1 MWDAWQ
7 VSDADRLSPRCSLS
21 RCGCVSLAGC
31 ARRDGDGAPSPRPWP
46 PSGAPDSQNASHRLR
61 GSPAQAPGRP
71 PLFCPALAKARYP
84 SPRHRSRAAPPERR
98 SPQTLA
104 AALARRF
111 CVTCPPA
118 RSCPT
123 HDSTQSFAASRDRS
137 PSRSARSRAGPAAT
151 TTTTSTRRTG
161 TFTVRHMR
169 MTREVMKGT
178 TNMSAA
184 RNGCVTTTAAARL
197 PPQQRPQQRP
207 PPPRHGHPVATT
219 DRGDRTARSGR
230 RAAGRAGEAAH
241 AHDRSRATRPPSPSP
256 AASGAARCSCTAA
269 FAHTPLPPRSLPQ
282 AVEDLARRSLQVTAR
297 CLGRS
302 RLMTAVGRVSG
313 AAPPGSSGRPVA
325 KNPMC
330 RCCRPRDAAKEQ
342 LGRGA
347 VPQRRQCAVREVHA
361 AGQGVGV
368 GRRCRVVSR
377 RAGPG
382 KWSASPRRSQRPS
395 TSRQR

>member
-1 MWDAWQ
+1 MTRVGRWQ
-7 VSDADRLSPRCSLS
+7 VSHADRLSPRCSLS

-46 PSGAPDSQNASHRLR
+46 PSGAPDSKNASHRLR

-104 AALARRF
+104 AALARR
-111 CVTCPPA
+111 
-118 RSCPT
+118 
-123 HDSTQSFAASRDRS
+123 
-137 PSRSARSRAGPAAT
+137 
-151 TTTTSTRRTG
+151 
-161 TFTVRHMR
+161 
-169 MTREVMKGT
+169 
-178 TNMSAA
+178 
-184 RNGCVTTTAAARL
+184 
-197 PPQQRPQQRP
+197 
-207 PPPRHGHPVATT
+207 
-219 DRGDRTARSGR
+219 
-230 RAAGRAGEAAH
+230 
-241 AHDRSRATRPPSPSP
+241 
-256 AASGAARCSCTAA
+256 
-269 FAHTPLPPRSLPQ
+269 
-282 AVEDLARRSLQVTAR
+282 DLARRSLQVTAR